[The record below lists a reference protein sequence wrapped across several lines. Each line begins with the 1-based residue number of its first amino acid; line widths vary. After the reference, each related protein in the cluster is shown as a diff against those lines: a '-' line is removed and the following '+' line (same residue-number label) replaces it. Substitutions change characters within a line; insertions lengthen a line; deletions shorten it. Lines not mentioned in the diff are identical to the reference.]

1 MLAEYTG
8 QDASAGL
15 VLFVLE
21 YVALPWPHGSEFIAR
36 FGADKRQG
44 A

>member
-1 MLAEYTG
+1 VLAEYTG

-21 YVALPWPHGSEFIAR
+21 YVALAWRHGSDFIAGL
-36 FGADKRQG
+36 GADKCQDT
-44 A
+44 